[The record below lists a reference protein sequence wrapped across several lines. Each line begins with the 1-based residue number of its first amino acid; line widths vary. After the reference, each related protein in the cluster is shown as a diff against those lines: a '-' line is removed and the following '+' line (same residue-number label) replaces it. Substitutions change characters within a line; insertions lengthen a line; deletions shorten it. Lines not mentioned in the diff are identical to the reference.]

1 MKGYQKKGLRLL
13 FRGDAAFAKPELYEY
28 PEQGKIGYAIRLPA
42 NQVIQEQIQP
52 LLERPTEWP
61 SREPIVSYHDFAYQA
76 QSWHLPRRV
85 VAKVEW
91 HQGELFPRVG
101 FIVTNLSYPPKG
113 IVRFYNGRGTAEQW
127 IKEGKY
133 ALNWT
138 RLSCH
143 KFVANQ
149 VRLWLFVLTYNLGNF
164 MRRLVLPKDMKPLD
178 SDQSSD
184 QADQDGWATGTPRK
198 EAGVSACRGA
208 GNQGNADRDTRTDQ
222 PASAGTWLACFESTG
237 ISDSYG
243 VARGK

>member
-1 MKGYQKKGLRLL
+1 M
-13 FRGDAAFAKPELYEY
+13 
-28 PEQGKIGYAIRLPA
+28 
-42 NQVIQEQIQP
+42 
-52 LLERPTEWP
+52 LERPTEWP

-164 MRRLVLPKDMKPLD
+164 MRRLVLPEDMKHWTL
-178 SDQSSD
+178 SSL
-184 QADQDGWATGTPRK
+184 QTRLIKTGGRLVRPRK

-208 GNQGNADRDTRTDQ
+208 GNQGNADRDARTDQ
-222 PASAGTWLACFESTG
+222 PASAGTWLACFESAG
-237 ISDSYG
+237 VSDSYG
-243 VARGK
+243 VVRGK